1 MRGLLTLPLFLCA
14 TLCYAQEKEPIN
26 RTWTS
31 IAGTK
36 VDAEL
41 VSYTDR
47 EVVLKLKQGKT
58 IKLTL
63 KKLAEYDRYF
73 LKGLERVT
81 LPKDAVKEYELKMD
95 FDELRRVDGEVITR
109 KNGKPFSGISYRMHP
124 KSGKELLE
132 TRRKELQEALEKNE
146 LLGDS
151 NEASKWTNKIWSITT
166 YKKGVPNGL
175 LKIFHQNGQ
184 KKAEGNA
191 DRWGLDSRGDGLWIF
206 WDETGKIITAK
217 TYKDGE
223 AVKGSD
229 KYWNSKDEIVDSEEE
244 ANK

>member
-1 MRGLLTLPLFLCA
+1 MRGLLTLLLFLCA

-58 IKLTL
+58 IKLAL
-63 KKLAEYDRYF
+63 NKLAEYDRYF

-81 LPKDAVKEYELKMD
+81 VPEGAVKEYELKMD

-109 KNGKPFSGISYRMHP
+109 KNGKAFFIFCMM
-124 KSGKELLE
+124 KQIKESKTLLE
-132 TRRKELQEALEKNE
+132 
-146 LLGDS
+146 
-151 NEASKWTNKIWSITT
+151 I
-166 YKKGVPNGL
+166 V
-175 LKIFHQNGQ
+175 LKQ
-184 KKAEGNA
+184 
-191 DRWGLDSRGDGLWIF
+191 LWLFI
-206 WDETGKIITAK
+206 
-217 TYKDGE
+217 
-223 AVKGSD
+223 
-229 KYWNSKDEIVDSEEE
+229 NR
-244 ANK
+244 